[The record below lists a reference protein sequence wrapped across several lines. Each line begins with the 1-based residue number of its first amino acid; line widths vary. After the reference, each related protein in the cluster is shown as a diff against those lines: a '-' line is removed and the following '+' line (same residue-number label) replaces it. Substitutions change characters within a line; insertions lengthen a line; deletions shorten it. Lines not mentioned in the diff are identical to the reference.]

1 LKGLA
6 EDVKL
11 STPGRHPIHFVDC
24 LYFIFMLFI
33 DLLLFLCLKGFR
45 SIYFY
50 FDRSTLDRSIDRHH
64 PVGHMASFKTHVCLM
79 SSHFL
84 SFVLSMYF
92 DRHCVFFWLFY
103 VFHNVLLTCHFDVTD
118 RIFVFIL
125 PLGMR
130 SFSFIVSLLSCILLL
145 FLVFFFRLSVF
156 TSKFGGML

>member
-1 LKGLA
+1 MSLA

-11 STPGRHPIHFVDC
+11 SALGRHPIHFVDC

-33 DLLLFLCLKGFR
+33 DLFLFLYLKGFR

-50 FDRSTLDRSIDRHH
+50 FDRSIDITQQATWL
-64 PVGHMASFKTHVCLM
+64 VLKHVCLM

-92 DRHCVFFWLFY
+92 DRHCVFFWLFS

-118 RIFVFIL
+118 IIFVFIL
-125 PLGMR
+125 PLGM
-130 SFSFIVSLLSCILLL
+130 
-145 FLVFFFRLSVF
+145 
-156 TSKFGGML
+156 

>member
-1 LKGLA
+1 MSLA

-11 STPGRHPIHFVDC
+11 SALGRHPIHFVDC

-33 DLLLFLCLKGFR
+33 DLLLFLYLKGFR

-50 FDRSTLDRSIDRHH
+50 FDRSTLDRSIFVSIDRHH
-64 PVGHMASFKTHVCLM
+64 PVGHMTSFKTHVCLM

-92 DRHCVFFWLFY
+92 DRHCVFFWLFS

-125 PLGMR
+125 PLGM
-130 SFSFIVSLLSCILLL
+130 
-145 FLVFFFRLSVF
+145 
-156 TSKFGGML
+156 